1 MRIVKN
7 FEYGNL
13 QRTNERF
20 RWSKWHKRYSFP
32 SGTPVSV
39 MRKMEILPP
48 RPVGSA
54 TIARH
59 WRQAA
64 VHVAR
69 VAERSACMHAYSGR
83 HACMLILIRKRNIR
97 MKSFFHVTTNI
108 YSCSAFSNLSFFGVL
123 PLISLHIRMK
133 YGLLWWTPSLNDRS
147 KLKGQY
153 SDVKSWCGISVGS
166 ILNPHSL
173 SLNTFLMT
181 LSL

>member
-1 MRIVKN
+1 MTSIEVKQISILCKTRMRIPISVYEKYATVVTVCVYTVYVAHAAFCVYVWHGKGLRMRIVKN

-69 VAERSACMHAYSGR
+69 VAERSAKNLHKM
-83 HACMLILIRKRNIR
+83 ML
-97 MKSFFHVTTNI
+97 NI
-108 YSCSAFSNLSFFGVL
+108 YFGL
-123 PLISLHIRMK
+123 GK
-133 YGLLWWTPSLNDRS
+133 YGLLRR
-147 KLKGQY
+147 Y
-153 SDVKSWCGISVGS
+153 
-166 ILNPHSL
+166 H
-173 SLNTFLMT
+173 
-181 LSL
+181 